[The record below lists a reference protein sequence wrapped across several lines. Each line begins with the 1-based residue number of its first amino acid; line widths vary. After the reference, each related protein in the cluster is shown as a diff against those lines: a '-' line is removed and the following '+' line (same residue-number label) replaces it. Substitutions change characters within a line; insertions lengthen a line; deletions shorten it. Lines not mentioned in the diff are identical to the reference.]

1 MSVTVYLDAAVDGD
15 HEIECTAA
23 TIVRDVVRLTPR
35 DADRE
40 RVVPLD
46 NVTGIAGDEVDH
58 EIEEIEFPGGR
69 ATELVTRLS

>member
-15 HEIECTAA
+15 HELECTAA
-23 TIVRDVVRLTPR
+23 TILRDVVRLMPR
-35 DADRE
+35 DTDQE

-46 NVTGIAGDEVDH
+46 NVTGIDGDEVTH

>member
-1 MSVTVYLDAAVDGD
+1 MGVTVFLESAMDGD
-15 HEIECTAA
+15 HEIECTDA

-35 DADRE
+35 DERRD

-46 NVTGIAGDEVDH
+46 NVTGIAGDSVTN

-69 ATELVTRLS
+69 ATELVTQLS